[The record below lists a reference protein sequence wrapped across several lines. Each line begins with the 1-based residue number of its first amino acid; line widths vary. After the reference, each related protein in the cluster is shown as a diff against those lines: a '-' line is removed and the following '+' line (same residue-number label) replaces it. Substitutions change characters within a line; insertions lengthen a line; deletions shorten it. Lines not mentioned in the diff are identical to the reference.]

1 MKIWFNISSPEGKIE
16 EIQIHIESAIK
27 QEKDLEIG
35 ILLCNKNYYDI
46 VRNAGSAHSINVSK
60 TTLTPLKR
68 SVEKTIL
75 TIC

>member
-35 ILLCNKNYYDI
+35 ILL
-46 VRNAGSAHSINVSK
+46 
-60 TTLTPLKR
+60 
-68 SVEKTIL
+68 
-75 TIC
+75 